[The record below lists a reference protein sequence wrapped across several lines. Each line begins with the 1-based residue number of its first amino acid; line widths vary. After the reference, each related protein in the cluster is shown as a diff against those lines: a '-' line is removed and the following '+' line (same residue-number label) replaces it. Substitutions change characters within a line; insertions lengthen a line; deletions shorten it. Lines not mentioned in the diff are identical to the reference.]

1 MVDENGRT
9 VTENQYYRIENG
21 AVVEKGTG
29 LNGGDT
35 FVLYAQAAGEKGAT
49 YTVPSGVTS
58 LQGYAFTGL
67 INVRHVIFPEGIE
80 ELPGGL
86 FCGIAENVYRDGQIL
101 YSSLEEVTLPSTLK
115 RIRSNSDEYSTLGA
129 FYTVEGTF
137 RYARNLKKSTG
148 RPTAE

>member
-1 MVDENGRT
+1 MKGGV
-9 VTENQYYRIENG
+9 G
-21 AVVEKGTG
+21 APIREEQRAHG
-29 LNGGDT
+29 
-35 FVLYAQAAGEKGAT
+35 
-49 YTVPSGVTS
+49 P
-58 LQGYAFTGL
+58 
-67 INVRHVIFPEGIE
+67 RHAEGIE

-137 RYARNLKKSTG
+137 RYARNLKKINW
-148 RPTAE
+148 PTDCQIEEFES